1 MTNVLERLRHC
12 AEDPMWSDHAEVNK
26 SLLRE
31 AVLEIQRLR
40 ERRKL
45 PERRETST
53 VKFQH
58 DGVGFYAS
66 GSDFADGGGLGEV
79 FLEGGKAGSGLSV
92 LCADAGTAASLALQY
107 GCPVDVLRA
116 AMQRLPDGA
125 PAGPLGAALVLLT
138 APL

>member
-1 MTNVLERLRHC
+1 MW
-12 AEDPMWSDHAEVNK
+12 AEHAEVNK

-31 AVLEIQRLR
+31 AVAEIQRLR
-40 ERRKL
+40 QRRKL

-66 GSDFADGGGLGEV
+66 GSDFADGRLGEV
-79 FLEGGKAGSGLSV
+79 FLEGGKAGSGLAV
-92 LCADAGTAASLALQY
+92 LCADVGTAASLALQY

-125 PAGPLGAALVLLT
+125 PAGPLGTALVLLT
-138 APL
+138 EPL